1 MYIWR
6 TLFLAWVT
14 LVSSVKPRLR
24 GNSRTYQPKS
34 LGTKETLS
42 PAKALIEAPA
52 QALIEAPAKAPA
64 KAPAQALIK
73 TPTKDPSESP
83 QLPVRSSSRIP
94 MYLIPTSVYMI
105 PSSPVSLRHTQLLL
119 PTPYPTSRP
128 PPTPPTANTTEII
141 PECLFMNVPPT
152 MVMPPCG
159 KYQFLSHDTREEL

>member
-42 PAKALIEAPA
+42 PAKAPS
-52 QALIEAPAKAPA
+52 KAPA
-64 KAPAQALIK
+64 KALIK

-119 PTPYPTSRP
+119 PTPYPTSRH
-128 PPTPPTANTTEII
+128 PPTPPAANTTEII
-141 PECLFMNVPPT
+141 PECLFMNVPPA

-159 KYQFLSHDTREEL
+159 KYQFISHDTREEL